1 MLFVIGTKKLKFF
14 FLSFELLNELKISE
28 RAYMLGGGGDT
39 AFYQKDFGVSKYKWL
54 FLEVLSSEFH
64 RRRSMLKQLQI

>member
-39 AFYQKDFGVSKYKWL
+39 AFYQKDFGVWKYK
-54 FLEVLSSEFH
+54 
-64 RRRSMLKQLQI
+64 